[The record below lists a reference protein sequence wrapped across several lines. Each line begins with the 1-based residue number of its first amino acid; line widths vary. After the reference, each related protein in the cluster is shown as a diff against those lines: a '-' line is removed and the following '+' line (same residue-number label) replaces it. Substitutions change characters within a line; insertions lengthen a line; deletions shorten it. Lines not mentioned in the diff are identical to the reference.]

1 MKKSEVADIG
11 ITITPFRRSVMAMLD
26 NKMFEGFCSSLLFL
40 TAMIMNAFKRIVGSK
55 AMAVM
60 RPITKSKAEAPFS
73 NRQKDLPLD
82 KLVIVSVL
90 FMSMLSSLEECFW
103 FGCSDRLKLLHL
115 RLLAVPPVNPKRK
128 TLSLNE
134 AYVSWLPSNKQLL
147 DEVSV
152 ISRIIKVEV
161 GVISEDAG

>member
-1 MKKSEVADIG
+1 
-11 ITITPFRRSVMAMLD
+11 MLD

-40 TAMIMNAFKRIVGSK
+40 TARIMNAFKRIVGSK
-55 AMAVM
+55 AIAVM
-60 RPITKSKAEAPFS
+60 RPIMKSNAEVPLS

-90 FMSMLSSLEECFW
+90 FMSMLSSLAECFW
-103 FGCSDRLKLLHL
+103 FGCSDRLKFLYL

-128 TLSLNE
+128 RLSLNE
-134 AYVSWLPSNKQLL
+134 AYVLWLLCNKQLL

-152 ISRIIKVEV
+152 IFRIIKVEV
-161 GVISEDAG
+161 GFISEDAGSG